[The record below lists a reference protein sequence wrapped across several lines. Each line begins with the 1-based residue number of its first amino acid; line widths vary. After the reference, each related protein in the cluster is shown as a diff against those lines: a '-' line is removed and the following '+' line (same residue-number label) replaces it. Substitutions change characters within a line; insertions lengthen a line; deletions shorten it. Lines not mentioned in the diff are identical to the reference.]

1 MRLTNIKFLQ
11 RRVQIN
17 VEVLFITNP
26 LHHLN
31 ASFFRGYFSA
41 GLLINGFFII
51 VVIFEVESNGAGKRL
66 ASSTVRC
73 SRMPHWHGF
82 GFCCYSCR
90 LGHVKGE
97 SIVGQHFLLLF
108 HFCPGRS
115 LGMCSRLLYNKN
127 VAVCVDNNLF

>member
-51 VVIFEVESNGAGKRL
+51 AVIFEVESNGAGKRL

-82 GFCCYSCR
+82 W
-90 LGHVKGE
+90 V
-97 SIVGQHFLLLF
+97 LLLF
-108 HFCPGRS
+108 LQAWTCKGRIHRGAALS
-115 LGMCSRLLYNKN
+115 LTFPLLPWPVSGHVLTSTLQQERCSMR
-127 VAVCVDNNLF
+127 